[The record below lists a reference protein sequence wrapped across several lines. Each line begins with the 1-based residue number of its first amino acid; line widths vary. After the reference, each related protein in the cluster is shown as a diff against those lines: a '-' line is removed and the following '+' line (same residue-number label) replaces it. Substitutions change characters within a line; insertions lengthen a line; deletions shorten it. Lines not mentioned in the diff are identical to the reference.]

1 MGVLTGV
8 LAGAY
13 FLGFLGVAGACRKSP
28 MKSSRKVYIIRN
40 YQTQITLVGPA
51 GKPGR
56 ADVFDRAMV
65 PGRPKWFAPLE
76 WQIR

>member
-28 MKSSRKVYIIRN
+28 MKSSRKVYIIRF
-40 YQTQITLVGPA
+40 YQT
-51 GKPGR
+51 
-56 ADVFDRAMV
+56 
-65 PGRPKWFAPLE
+65 
-76 WQIR
+76 